1 MERADIDESVPK
13 RRPMTILRGLRKSCA
28 WWISRVG
35 VGLLGLGFATA
46 TFAYEDDVHYG
57 LIRWLALQAG
67 FPASEAA
74 IVAVGDKQV
83 DGAALDAVSSARYF
97 CFGGADAVG
106 SNQVRDY
113 HFASDMPAPNPP
125 SVRIVNA
132 DSYLAYLLAMDRVKN
147 PHRDSSENLVRFGM
161 RVHAYQD
168 SWSHHGVPDIP
179 TILLCNADYAWGHP
193 ATRGRWFRHDA
204 DLTFMYPAD
213 AAAMAMRTFDLLC
226 LYRKEVDAQPC
237 TVRWDDLSTDVGVF
251 NAAKTKKEKRDWF
264 IAHGFTD
271 VDFVGGT
278 TLPEWDW
285 PATPV
290 PYSGG
295 FPPSNM
301 RAIADDEV
309 NRLFAKFFSSWATT
323 RQFDSLVLNYVS
335 PQQFG
340 GDVTTG
346 ERKAADRVV
355 IRQTLQFWRALD
367 HGSVAPLGHN
377 VTDMNGNARR
387 ALATVFGVPG
397 MLEPYKSAD
406 EAFIPMNAMMAPFV
420 VIGTSSRSGTPLYLA
435 LARFRHTP
443 HDTLVVS
450 AQRMD
455 RQLRITSIQS
465 LIEH

>member
-1 MERADIDESVPK
+1 MPIRYFLS
-13 RRPMTILRGLRKSCA
+13 A
-28 WWISRVG
+28 WWISCVG
-35 VGLLGLGFATA
+35 VALLGLGFATA
-46 TFAYEDDVHYG
+46 TLAYEDDVHYG
-57 LIRWLALQAG
+57 LTRWLALKAG

-125 SVRIVNA
+125 SVRIVEA

-147 PHRDSSENLVRFGM
+147 PHRDRSENLVRFGM

-168 SWSHHGVPDIP
+168 SWSHQGVPDIP
-179 TILLCNADYAWGHP
+179 TIVATQTTPGAIRPREAVASPPKRISPSHTRRMPRKWRCGRLTCCAYTARKSMRSLAPSAWG
-193 ATRGRWFRHDA
+193 
-204 DLTFMYPAD
+204 
-213 AAAMAMRTFDLLC
+213 
-226 LYRKEVDAQPC
+226 
-237 TVRWDDLSTDVGVF
+237 DLSTDVDVF
-251 NAAKTKKEKRDWF
+251 NAAKTKKQKRDWF

-271 VDFVGGT
+271 VDFIGGT

-285 PATPV
+285 PAPPV

-295 FPPSNM
+295 FPSSNM

-309 NRLFAKFFSSWATT
+309 NGLFAKFFSSWATT
-323 RQFDSLVLNYVS
+323 RQFDSLVMNYVS

-340 GDVTTG
+340 GDPTTG
-346 ERKAADRVV
+346 ERKAADRIV

-367 HGSVAPLGHN
+367 HGSVAPLGHD
-377 VTDMNGNARR
+377 VTDMDGNARG
-387 ALATVFGVPG
+387 ALATVFAVPG
-397 MLEPYKSAD
+397 MLEPYKSTD

-420 VIGTSSRSGTPLYLA
+420 VISTSSRSGTPLYLA